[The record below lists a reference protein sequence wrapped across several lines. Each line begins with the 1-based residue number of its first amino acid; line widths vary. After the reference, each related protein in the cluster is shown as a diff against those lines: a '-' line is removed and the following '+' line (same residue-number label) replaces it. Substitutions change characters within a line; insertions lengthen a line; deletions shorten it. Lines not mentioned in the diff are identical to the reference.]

1 MSQCSLVTLVH
12 VRIANEMYLKALLI
26 TILVTTFQFAISIP
40 TEVFASLRSNITEL
54 VDQRFLVYENPN
66 LGIKL
71 EYPYLWSLLD
81 FKGKVEGYRDI
92 ILVPLLDN
100 STELSAYINIANLSK
115 SFDNNNI
122 TLNEFTVQRID
133 SLEESVPN
141 FNLINSTRT
150 TLGGQVA
157 HRIDYV
163 YPNPFVDDEMI
174 GGLEVWTIHDGNV
187 YNFNYIATLAE
198 YSTNLATVMK
208 MIDSLKFIGTT

>member
-1 MSQCSLVTLVH
+1 MVH
-12 VRIANEMYLKALLI
+12 AIIANEVCLKALLI

-115 SFDNNNI
+115 SFNDNNNI

-141 FNLINSTRT
+141 FDLINSNST

-174 GGLEVWTIHDGNV
+174 AGLEVWTIHDGNV